1 MPPEL
6 TGQRQ
11 GSIAGITCGRT
22 PLRLRK
28 LMAQY
33 LLDHP
38 AIALQMLDR
47 TPSGGELG
55 AGQVE
60 SASNRDDA
68 FGQNLG

>member
-1 MPPEL
+1 
-6 TGQRQ
+6 
-11 GSIAGITCGRT
+11 
-22 PLRLRK
+22 
-28 LMAQY
+28 MAQY